1 MDEGCNEEIKV
12 GCLSFPAGSVTR
24 KGVFAEKIRETTK
37 VAEYTGATAVEDAAA
52 EATIGAAAAV
62 AVAVTGAARATSL
75 GRTVPTANRAAA
87 EASDAV
93 ATTCIG

>member
-37 VAEYTGATAVEDAAA
+37 VAEYTGATAVEDAVA

-62 AVAVTGAARATSL
+62 AVAVTG
-75 GRTVPTANRAAA
+75 TVPTANRAAA